1 MRTKSGASRPSSA
14 GPARSKSG
22 VEGGA
27 PLPPLDDLFAS
38 RRNSAS
44 SGTSVIKALDGAA
57 AARQYAASAAV
68 AAAAALAAGPEP
80 PRSPRP
86 SAGSLPPPSPR
97 PSAGGATPRRAPR
110 LLPQHTL
117 PSGEVLVATP
127 GRAPPQATPPRRAG
141 SATAATAR
149 SPTRD
154 VDRLFVEG
162 RAPPRFICPISGRV
176 MRDPV
181 TLPTGTT
188 CDRASIERHLRKG
201 HRHCPVT
208 RLALRRPIALA
219 PDADLRRAIAAW
231 AAAAAPWMLDAD
243 AELVVQPPVGLE
255 SRGSDPQYVVDPPA
269 PPEVSAFDL
278 GGRRDSEL
286 YDPEA
291 SAPGAAGAGGERAG
305 RSSRNEWKYT
315 SDGKLVSKVDGR
327 VVANV
332 DARAAGGAASER
344 ATPWRSHRGLASA
357 PRSERSERSMRSSR
371 SGRSA
376 GAGAAG
382 GGGRDRWALGFLGLI
397 SAAYLGGLLASLA
410 MAGWAVASMSV
421 NPWYGASAAALADAG
436 ALAPQLLRAPAQ
448 EWWRLATSIF
458 IPSGAIHLAL
468 CLAGLWAYGLYAIR
482 VLPKPR
488 FSVPGVWLLS
498 ALTGALAAAN
508 LNAVIVSA
516 GAAAGVCG
524 LLGAVAADQALHFRE
539 RKLWN
544 LREWWLVAG
553 ILLVNAAA
561 YAVPG
566 ALLPMGDAW
575 FPTAGLLAGF
585 CAAAFLL
592 LRPRVGRGKPGNA
605 GWASAQIACACVV
618 VLGVTAAVAG
628 CALPGP
634 ALGTNP
640 ALVAAACLPGAGWSC
655 APYGF
660 LPSGCG
666 VELASNGTASVACPG
681 GASAPA
687 PGAGPDTLGDDAA
700 IAALCAAYCPAA
712 DAQAAA
718 LAPAAAPVVAPVVEA
733 APAPTALVALTPEA
747 PAAVMPVAPAV
758 PAPLPVPEP
767 AAAADVPVP
776 AAVPAA
782 PATVPAPN
790 QAAAALAVPAAEPAN
805 LGAAALPAPA
815 AVPAPLEPLPVAAP
829 AAVPA
834 PVAEPAPVV
843 PAPAAAALAA
853 APVVL
858 APLALPVAAVP
869 APLGAATATGAVSAP
884 VAAGRRLRAGAR
896 RQR

>member
-38 RRNSAS
+38 RRDSAS
-44 SGTSVIKALDGAA
+44 SGTSVIKALDSAA

-86 SAGSLPPPSPR
+86 AAGSLPPPSPR

-127 GRAPPQATPPRRAG
+127 GRAPPQATPPRRAP
-141 SATAATAR
+141 SASAAAR
-149 SPTRD
+149 TPTRD

-181 TLPTGTT
+181 TLLTGTT

-219 PDADLRRAIAAW
+219 PDADLRRAIATW
-231 AAAAAPWMLDAD
+231 AATAAPWMLDAD
-243 AELVVQPPVGLE
+243 AELVVQPPIGLE

-269 PPEVSAFDL
+269 PPEDFDF

-286 YDPEA
+286 HDPEA
-291 SAPGAAGAGGERAG
+291 AAPGATGAGGERVG
-305 RSSRNEWKYT
+305 RSSRHEWKYT

-332 DARAAGGAASER
+332 DARAAGGAPSER

-357 PRSERSERSMRSSR
+357 PRSERSSRSSR

-376 GAGAAG
+376 AGAPASA
-382 GGGRDRWALGFLGLI
+382 GRDRWALGFLGLI
-397 SAAYLGGLLASLA
+397 SAAYLGGLLAALA
-410 MAGWAVASMSV
+410 MAGWAVAPMSV

-488 FSVPGVWLLS
+488 FSVPGIWLIS
-498 ALTGALAAAN
+498 ALSGALAAAN

-634 ALGTNP
+634 ALGANP

-687 PGAGPDTLGDDAA
+687 PGAGADTLGDDAA

-712 DAQAAA
+712 DAAAAA
-718 LAPAAAPVVAPVVEA
+718 LAPAAAPALAPVVEA
-733 APAPTALVALTPEA
+733 APAPTAVVALPPEA
-747 PAAVMPVAPAV
+747 PAAAMPVAPAV
-758 PAPLPVPEP
+758 LPPAEPAALPVLEP
-767 AAAADVPVP
+767 AAAAPAAP
-776 AAVPAA
+776 AAVPE
-782 PATVPAPN
+782 PD
-790 QAAAALAVPAAEPAN
+790 QAAAALAIPTAEPVD

-815 AVPAPLEPLPVAAP
+815 AVPTPLEPQPVAAP

-834 PVAEPAPVV
+834 PVAEPAAGVPAPAAVPAPVV

-853 APVVL
+853 APVVP
-858 APLALPVAAVP
+858 APLPASAVP
-869 APLGAATATGAVSAP
+869 APLGAAPATGAVSAP
-884 VAAGRRLRAGAR
+884 AAAGRRLRAGAR